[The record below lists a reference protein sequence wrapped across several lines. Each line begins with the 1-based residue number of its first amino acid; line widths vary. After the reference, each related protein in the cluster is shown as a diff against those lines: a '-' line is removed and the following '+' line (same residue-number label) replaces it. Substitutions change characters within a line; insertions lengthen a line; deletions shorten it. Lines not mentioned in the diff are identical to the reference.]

1 METPAEPPS
10 LFQRLSRRFFP
21 QNDPRSQLLEHIRE
35 AGAQG
40 VIAADVLSI
49 FEGALRMS
57 DMRVHEVMVP
67 RVQMD
72 VVNIDDPL
80 DKIAA
85 FVVETGHSRFPAVR
99 QDNKDDVAGIL
110 LAKDLLRHYAGQPFE
125 FAAMLRPAVF
135 VPESKPLNQLLR
147 EFRVNRNHMA
157 VVVDEYGG
165 VAGLVTI
172 EDVLEQIVG
181 EIEDEYDD
189 EDEDKD
195 NIRLYRD
202 TRYRVKAST
211 ELEDF
216 NEAFGSNLT
225 DDEVDTIGG
234 YLIHRLGRLPRQ
246 GESVQIEGLY
256 IRVVRADTRR
266 IHTLLVERREAPPG
280 PSPLPPDRPASGED

>member
-1 METPAEPPS
+1 MEPADEPPS
-10 LFQRLSRRFFP
+10 LLQRLSRRLFP
-21 QNDPRSQLLEHIRE
+21 QGDPRSQLLEAIRD

-40 VIAADVLSI
+40 VIGADVLSI

-67 RVQMD
+67 RAQMD
-72 VVNIDDPL
+72 VVTLNDPL
-80 DKIAA
+80 DKIAD
-85 FVVETGHSRFPAVR
+85 FVVETGHSRFPTIRA
-99 QDNKDDVAGIL
+99 DDKDDVAGIL
-110 LAKDLLRHYAGQPFE
+110 LAKDLLRHYAGQPFDL
-125 FAAMLRPAVF
+125 AQMLRPAVF

-157 VVVDEYGG
+157 IAVDEYGG

-189 EDEDKD
+189 EDED

-202 TRYRVKAST
+202 SRYRVRACT

-216 NEAFGSNLT
+216 NEAFGVTLA
-225 DDEVDTIGG
+225 DDEVETIGG
-234 YLIHRLGRLPRQ
+234 YLTRHLGRLPRT
-246 GESVQIEGLY
+246 GESVQIAGLF

-266 IHTLLVERREAPPG
+266 IHTLLVERRAAPPV
-280 PSPLPPDRPASGED
+280 PSPLPPDRPATGAD